1 MKFSSFAAIAI
12 ALTFGANPQSA
23 NAVVI
28 DWTQWNAPTATGSA
42 GGAITGTAGS
52 TAISYTGELL
62 SLSQAPLWTPTSTW
76 VGNNVSNAPPVSFG
90 AIQLQG
96 GGAVVDTVTFTAPVM
111 NPVFA
116 IWSLGQTGLP
126 ASFVF
131 NTSNFSVEASG
142 PNDPYGGTAL
152 TVSGNTVTGLESG
165 GTLQF
170 NGLISSITWTNPQ
183 NEFWYGFTVGVEA
196 AVPEPSTWAMM
207 MLGFF
212 GVGFMAYRR
221 KSNSSF
227 RFA

>member
-1 MKFSSFAAIAI
+1 MKISSFAAIAL
-12 ALTFGANPQSA
+12 AVAFGANMQAA

-28 DWTQWNAPTATGSA
+28 DWTQWNAPTATGSS

-52 TAISYTGELL
+52 TAISYTGELI
-62 SLSQAPLWTPTSTW
+62 SLSHAPLWTPTSTW
-76 VGNNVSNAPPVSFG
+76 IGNNVSNAPLVSFG

-96 GGAVVDTVTFTAPVM
+96 GGEVTDTVTFTAPVL

-116 IWSLGQTGLP
+116 IWSLGASGHP

-131 NTSNFSVEASG
+131 NTSDFSAQATG
-142 PNDPYGGTAL
+142 PNDPYGGTPFA
-152 TVSGNTVTGLESG
+152 VSSNTVTGQESG

-170 NGLISSITWTNPQ
+170 NGLVTSISWTNPQ
-183 NEFWYGFTVGVEA
+183 FEDWYGFTVGVEA
-196 AVPEPSTWAMM
+196 AVPEASTWAMM
-207 MLGFF
+207 ILGLF

-221 KSNSSF
+221 KSNPSF